1 MKKFIA
7 TLMAVVM
14 MLSLCTFQAAAAE
27 EDLTLTI
34 TPSITKADV
43 GTETIKV
50 IYTIKVTPKADT
62 KVGAFAFTLDAPAG
76 MTLSE
81 TKLKTATS
89 NQGGEGYWV
98 ASKTLKWDDDEETG
112 IFTTFEYTPG
122 TKYFAA
128 AGGTQSLNLTSEAVV
143 MTIMATI
150 EAGKSGDFTLNAKDF
165 KVADPLGKEISGRV
179 NTTTVTIAN
188 PTVAVTKIEL
198 NKTATTLEVGQN
210 ETLTVTKVEPS
221 NATNKNVTWA
231 SSDSSVATVDQ
242 KGVVIA
248 KKVGTTTITATAKDG
263 SGVSGQCTVTVVP
276 ATCKHTNKTDVSAK
290 VSTCTAKGWDAY
302 KKCSDCGQLFDMSG
316 NPISAIPYH
325 ALANHTGG
333 TATCTAKAVCDVCG
347 NEYGEKD
354 STNHASTD
362 IDYVTTSTTHQ
373 KMHKCCETPAEATP
387 VNHTWSNGVCSVC
400 KYECKHDY
408 SYTKIA
414 GQDEHTKACKL
425 CDVSEAVPCS
435 GGTATCTKQPIC
447 KDCNTAY
454 GNTVPHNTGKI
465 EAKAATCLVAGN
477 EEYWVC
483 STCLGYFKDKAATQP
498 IANKNDV
505 IIAAKGHHYGTGYVS
520 DATGHWHICEDCGA
534 KDTVAQHTFKDGTP
548 TETEAKK
555 CLTCG
560 YVAANPTG
568 EHKTHNPSRNWNG
581 VDDNYHWHTCDN
593 CNEKIDKTAHDFD
606 TAVID
611 KPATK
616 TEAGQQHKVCKTC
629 GYIKCEVIPA
639 TGTTGGTTG
648 GNGNNANAK
657 NPYEKNDTTKKDD
670 GKKVESGRT
679 FDAGIALYVG
689 LSLLSVT
696 GGALVIGKKKEF

>member
-1 MKKFIA
+1 MKLKKSFVSLLLVV
-7 TLMAVVM
+7 TL
-14 MLSLCTFQAAAAE
+14 LCAMIVPVSAAAE
-27 EDLTLTI
+27 PKLTV
-34 TPSITKADV
+34 TPSVTKIDMGTGTAD
-43 GTETIKV
+43 V
-50 IYTIKVTPKADT
+50 IYTVSLDPNGNKIA
-62 KVGAFAFTLDAPAG
+62 AFQFTLTAPAG
-76 MTLSE
+76 MILAT
-81 TKLKTATS
+81 TKVKEKS
-89 NQGGEGYWV
+89 GDGYWINA
-98 ASKTLKWDDDEETG
+98 ASLQRIDVDGFEDNPFSTFAYAPTTGYFGASGGLEGKTLK
-112 IFTTFEYTPG
+112 TT
-122 TKYFAA
+122 
-128 AGGTQSLNLTSEAVV
+128 AVI
-143 MTIMATI
+143 MTIKATVDI
-150 EAGKSGDFTLNAKDF
+150 SAVKTYTLGVTGFICYGVGAVEQGGSNP
-165 KVADPLGKEISGRV
+165 VVTNV
-179 NTTTVTIAN
+179 NVT
-188 PTVAVTKIEL
+188 AVTKPATSIKL
-198 NKTATTLEVGQN
+198 NKDKTTIYTGN
-210 ETLTVTKVEPS
+210 TETLTATVEP
-221 NATNKNVTWA
+221 TDTTDTVTWS
-231 SSDSSVATVDQ
+231 SSDLSVATVDNGQ
-242 KGVVIA
+242 VRAIKKGTA
-248 KKVGTTTITATAKDG
+248 TITAKAG
-263 SGVSGQCTVTVVP
+263 SKSATCVVTVENAP
-276 ATCKHTNKTDVSAK
+276 CAHTKKTDVAEKAS
-290 VSTCTAKGWDAY
+290 SCTEKGWDAY
-302 KKCSDCGQLFDMSG
+302 KRCDNCGQLFDVSG
-316 NPISAIPYH
+316 NKISEIPYR

-333 TATCTAKAVCDVCG
+333 TATCTKKAVCDVCG
-347 NEYGEKD
+347 NEYGEND

-362 IDYVTTSTTHQ
+362 IYYVTTSTTHQ

-408 SYTKIA
+408 SYTKID
-414 GQDEHTKACKL
+414 GEDKHTKACKL

-435 GGTATCTKQPIC
+435 GGTATCTAKPIC

-454 GNTVPHNTGKI
+454 GNTVPHKTGKV

-477 EEYWVC
+477 KQYWVC
-483 STCLGYFKDKAATQP
+483 STCLSYFEDKAATQL
-498 IANKNDV
+498 IANKSDV
-505 IIAAKGHHYGTGYVS
+505 IIAAKGHHYGDGYVS

-534 KDTVAQHTFKDGTP
+534 KDTVEQHTFKNGTP

-568 EHKTHNPSRNWNG
+568 EHKTHTPSLSWNG

-657 NPYEKNDTTKKDD
+657 NPYTKDN
-670 GKKVESGRT
+670 GKTVESGKT